1 MISEQLQHKLSLLP
15 DRPGC
20 YLMKNK
26 DAQVIYVGKAS
37 SLKHRVRSYFTGSH
51 DIKTTRLVQDIHD
64 FEVIVTAS
72 PMESLILEMNL
83 IKKHRPKYNVLLKDD
98 KSYPYL
104 KLTKETHPRLEV
116 TRRVKKGDGIY
127 FGPYPDVAAAR
138 ETKRLFDRLYP
149 LRKCRTLPKRACL
162 YYHLGQ
168 CLAPC
173 ILPVSE
179 TTYEPIIRDIIRFL
193 RGSTS
198 EVRERVRA
206 EMLKA
211 SEALDFEKAAELR
224 DLLARLDTVQ
234 EKQSVTLVD
243 GADRDVFGYA
253 VDKGWISIQILHMR
267 QGRLIE
273 RKSELF
279 PYVFSEEE
287 AFLSYV
293 TQYYARFDED
303 SLPDEILLPPLEDI
317 SAIAEYLGTRLR
329 FPKRGQGKALID
341 MARENARVALEAHFA
356 MAERDEQRREA
367 ALMGLK
373 RALGISHLE
382 RIEAFDNAHVQG
394 AGAVS
399 AVVVFDQGEPN
410 KHAYRKYRLQKTPA
424 GDDYEAL
431 REVARRRFTRLLR
444 ENERLPDLIL
454 VDGGVGQ
461 MNALKEVLEDELG
474 LHLPVGG
481 MVKDEKHKTAALLFG
496 TPPQEVA
503 LDRRGAAWML
513 VQRIQ
518 EEVHRFAQAYHHT
531 VRKQSLLASQLDD
544 IPGIGPKRKARLLKH
559 FGSLK
564 RLQEATI
571 EEIKAIG
578 FSEKLA
584 HTIHE
589 HLQLFHSKA

>member
-1 MISEQLQHKLSLLP
+1 MVSEHIQHKLSLLP

-20 YLMKNK
+20 YLMKNE
-26 DAQVIYVGKAS
+26 DGDVIYVGKAT
-37 SLKHRVRSYFTGSH
+37 SLKQRVRSYFTGSH
-51 DIKTTRLVQDIHD
+51 DVKTTLLVQDIQD

-83 IKKHRPKYNVLLKDD
+83 IKKYRPKYNVLLKDD
-98 KSYPYL
+98 KSYPYIR
-104 KLTKETHPRLEV
+104 LTKETHPRLEV
-116 TRRVKKGDGIY
+116 TRRVKKGDGVY

-173 ILPVSE
+173 IHPVDPS
-179 TTYEPIIRDIIRFL
+179 TYEPIIRDIMRFL
-193 RGSTS
+193 RGSAS
-198 EVRERVRA
+198 EVRERVEE
-206 EMLKA
+206 EMHRA
-211 SEALDFEKAAELR
+211 SEAWDFERAAELR

-234 EKQSVTLVD
+234 EKQRVTVTD

-253 VDKGWISIQILHMR
+253 VEKGWISIQILHMR

-273 RKSELF
+273 RKSDLF
-279 PYVFSEEE
+279 PYAFSAED

-303 SLPDEILLPPLEDI
+303 SMPDEILLPLLEDQT
-317 SAIAEYLGTRLR
+317 AIGEYLGTRLR
-329 FPKRGQGKALID
+329 FPKRGQGKGLID
-341 MARENARVALEAHFA
+341 MAFENARVALEEHFA
-356 MAERDEQRREA
+356 MAERDERRREE
-367 ALMGLK
+367 ALMGLM
-373 RALGISHLE
+373 RSLGLAQIE
-382 RIEAFDNAHVQG
+382 RIEAFDNAHIQG

-444 ENERLPDLIL
+444 EKERLPDLIL

-461 MNALKEVLEDELG
+461 MRALKEVLEDELG
-474 LHLPVGG
+474 LNLPVGG

-496 TPPQEVA
+496 EPPEEVA

-518 EEVHRFAQAYHHT
+518 DEVHRFAQSYHHT
-531 VRKQSLLASQLDD
+531 VRKQSFFASQLDD
-544 IPGIGPKRKARLLKH
+544 IPGIGPKRKALLLKH
-559 FGSLK
+559 FGSIK

-571 EEIKAIG
+571 DELKAVG
-578 FSEKLA
+578 MGEKLA
-584 HTIHE
+584 QTIQE
-589 HLQLFHSKA
+589 YFQLFHSKA

>member
-1 MISEQLQHKLSLLP
+1 MISEHIQHKLSLLP

-20 YLMKNK
+20 YLMKNETG
-26 DAQVIYVGKAS
+26 QVIYVGKAT
-37 SLKHRVRSYFTGSH
+37 SLKQRVRSYFTGSH
-51 DIKTTRLVQDIHD
+51 DVKTTRLVQDIQD
-64 FEVIVTAS
+64 FEVIVTTS

-116 TRRVKKGDGIY
+116 TRRVKKGDGTY
-127 FGPYPDVAAAR
+127 FGPYPDAAAAR

-173 ILPVSE
+173 IVPVSE
-179 TTYEPIIRDIIRFL
+179 ATYEPIIRDMIRFL
-193 RGSTS
+193 RGSAS
-198 EVRERVRA
+198 EVRKRVHE

-211 SEALDFEKAAELR
+211 SEAWDFEKAAELR
-224 DLLARLDTVQ
+224 DLLTRLDTIQ
-234 EKQSVTLVD
+234 EKQSVQLVD

-303 SLPDEILLPPLEDI
+303 SLPDEILLPSLVDS
-317 SAIAEYLGTRLR
+317 SAITEYLGTRLR
-329 FPKRGQGKALID
+329 FPKRGQGKGLIE
-341 MARENARVALEAHFA
+341 MAHDNARVALEEYFA
-356 MAERDEQRREA
+356 MAERDERRREEA
-367 ALMGLK
+367 MMDLK
-373 RALGISHLE
+373 RALGLSHLE
-382 RIEAFDNAHVQG
+382 RIEAFDNAHLQG

-461 MNALKEVLEDELG
+461 MHALKEVLEDELG
-474 LHLPVGG
+474 LQLPVGG

-496 TPPQEVA
+496 EPPQEVV

-518 EEVHRFAQAYHHT
+518 DEVHRFAQAYHHT

-544 IPGIGPKRKARLLKH
+544 IPGIGPKRKAHLLKH

-564 RLQEATI
+564 KLQEATI
-571 EEIKAIG
+571 EDLKAIG
-578 FSEKLA
+578 ISEKLA
-584 HTIHE
+584 QTIHE
-589 HLQLFHSKA
+589 YLQLSHSKV